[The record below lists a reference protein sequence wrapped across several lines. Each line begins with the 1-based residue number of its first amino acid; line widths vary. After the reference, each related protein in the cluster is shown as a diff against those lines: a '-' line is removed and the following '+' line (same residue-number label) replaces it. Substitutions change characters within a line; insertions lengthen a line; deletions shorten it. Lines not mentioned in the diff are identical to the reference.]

1 MEIRLA
7 ESKDIPGICV
17 LYNEFYIYNAG
28 QQPRYYKKATETG
41 KYPKSVIENDSEDI
55 FIAVDGNTVI
65 GLIHITE
72 EKTLPYDCLVQ
83 HRFALVVDLFV
94 RDSFRNK
101 GVGGQLFETAKQW
114 AKTRGLDYIE
124 LNVLAENINGIRFY
138 EHKELKTVSHTMRYM
153 L

>member
-55 FIAVDGNTVI
+55 
-65 GLIHITE
+65 L
-72 EKTLPYDCLVQ
+72 LP
-83 HRFALVVDLFV
+83 
-94 RDSFRNK
+94 
-101 GVGGQLFETAKQW
+101 
-114 AKTRGLDYIE
+114 
-124 LNVLAENINGIRFY
+124 
-138 EHKELKTVSHTMRYM
+138 
-153 L
+153 